1 MNSSSFLLCL
11 VLFPI
16 ICTAS
21 VLEPSWTQWSSCSV
35 TCGRGSQTRWRKT
48 CKYPTSFCKVTK
60 EEQRPC
66 MFQFCPSYLSWPRIH
81 FHGKLVLDV
90 STVNNNR
97 CNYDTK
103 QFLTASASKNIGNWN
118 PDGSGHLYFID
129 TKVTSI
135 CKKPGKCSTTDKIV
149 NMKIRETE
157 MAVIVDL
164 DPDWQQASEIW
175 GFTIIIPRIL
185 EAKYSRVSMRKM
197 RKRLAGSSGDV
208 SKSTTYKSRLSNIKW
223 FSNHYKHMF
232 NNVTELSI
240 SFVLD
245 QFRFDLT
252 RGRITGTI
260 GLTSNDDPV
269 QTVATRVI
277 RADSWKNVGF
287 APFFVHYK
295 EKYLTM
301 DMSNAITC
309 DKFGIFKTTK
319 IVDIGVLVK
328 SKDACRYYWSPELC
342 LKNYEPDRT
351 TLHLLT
357 TNGEISRRINAGADW
372 YEKLG
377 GVFDISLK
385 DVDDKMMKLLRQNQ
399 LVLVSNKNPDSKPWN
414 LLLTESKFGM
424 HIGIMGPAVHR
435 INPGER
441 QRLSV
446 FVSRFGMPSAAS
458 QVNVKSLKHIKM
470 GACPFH
476 CNSTLGWPEAALSIT
491 PVGTKPFTN
500 STGIVD
506 FDMYGVRSPGS
517 PRQCGL
523 DGQIYPLQILVRH
536 STESHSY
543 VFEEGSNEEV
553 TGSHID
559 ITSIPIAARVYD
571 EVENVEC
578 PTWQDIKDI
587 FRLYYNLYPVMW
599 KNKIIDT
606 NSYEDVKAKARILK
620 MAMFEYDME
629 NPRFMPTQRDLS
641 YSKRRL
647 IWNWMK
653 CGMKEVKKI
662 SKNICSSKALEEEI
676 EKLKLDIHNAL
687 FLEFAVIPPYLTA
700 WLSIKWERGRNKE
713 VADILKKT
721 VNDEMRHMVL
731 ASNLLN
737 SIGGIP
743 KFTSH
748 NPSYPL
754 TPTLGGIYGLAR
766 GNVLSLGPMS
776 IGTVKDIFSA
786 IERPVNDRG
795 KKLLGHIATLW
806 KLVSETEKR
815 TNSSPERNLR
825 LSALLR
831 KFLRN
836 EESKGQKKHSVN
848 SNEEMSGAST
858 SKEHIT
864 TEKIWT
870 NIRDFATSKLAQID
884 DEDLHTVG
892 GFYAKIALKL
902 AQLESCVKLR
912 VLGEP
917 DYDSKSNRNVTST
930 IFTGDTKKQMNSRHW
945 YKRASTAESRQCAAE
960 SVSQTMGTFPPL
972 GEAHGNEVL
981 SASSSNMTL
990 NDSGVCTSTP
1000 NLDKISEVIF
1010 EVTDLSSALRS
1021 IIEIV
1026 YEGEGGSSCSPFEDF
1041 DDENVSSTLSHYYRF
1056 QEIIHGRKLIKI
1068 RDNDV
1073 LDYYECLNI
1082 SKWCKTLQS
1091 PWKYCYAGSTI
1102 TFFEDGVW
1110 PIVSN
1115 PNHFTYVRGTL
1126 ASTLNFQFSLI
1137 YSRLLRCL
1145 NKSFNGEP
1153 DHVKFCMA
1161 KMYDLT
1167 MMGKKLVS
1175 TSIQHKNNTD
1185 GQLVPTRVNACPSFA
1200 YIGLNNPF
1208 V

>member
-21 VLEPSWTQWSSCSV
+21 VPEPSWTQWSSCSV

-48 CKYPTSFCKVTK
+48 CKYPTSSCKVTK

-103 QFLTASASKNIGNWN
+103 QFLTASASENFGNWN

-175 GFTIIIPRIL
+175 GLTIIIPRIL

-208 SKSTTYKSRLSNIKW
+208 SKSTTYKSKLSNIKW

-232 NNVTELSI
+232 NNATELSI

-269 QTVATRVI
+269 QTVATRVM
-277 RADSWKNVGF
+277 RADGWKNRKRQTIF
-287 APFFVHYK
+287 IIPFKHFY
-295 EKYLTM
+295 
-301 DMSNAITC
+301 
-309 DKFGIFKTTK
+309 
-319 IVDIGVLVK
+319 
-328 SKDACRYYWSPELC
+328 R
-342 LKNYEPDRT
+342 
-351 TLHLLT
+351 
-357 TNGEISRRINAGADW
+357 
-372 YEKLG
+372 
-377 GVFDISLK
+377 
-385 DVDDKMMKLLRQNQ
+385 
-399 LVLVSNKNPDSKPWN
+399 PWN

-424 HIGIMGPAVHR
+424 HVGIMGPAVHR
-435 INPGER
+435 INPSER

-470 GACPFH
+470 GPCPFH

-500 STGIVD
+500 STGIVV

-536 STESHSY
+536 STKSHSY

-606 NSYEDVKAKARILK
+606 NSYEDVKAKARLLK

-653 CGMKEVKKI
+653 CGMKEGKSQKVKKI

-743 KFTSH
+743 IFTSH

-815 TNSSPERNLR
+815 TNSSPERNSR

-848 SNEEMSGAST
+848 SNKEMSGAPT

-870 NIRDFATSKLAQID
+870 IRDFATSKLAQID

-1026 YEGEGGSSCSPFEDF
+1026 YEGEGGSSCSPFEDLMTKRLLY
-1041 DDENVSSTLSHYYRF
+1041 VVTLLSFSRNNSRS
-1056 QEIIHGRKLIKI
+1056 QVIKI

-1161 KMYDLT
+1161 AMYDLT